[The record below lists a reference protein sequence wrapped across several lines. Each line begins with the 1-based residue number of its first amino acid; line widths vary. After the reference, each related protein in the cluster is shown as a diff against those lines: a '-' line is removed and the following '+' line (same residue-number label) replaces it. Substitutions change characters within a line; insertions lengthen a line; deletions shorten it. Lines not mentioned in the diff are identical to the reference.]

1 MNAASPRF
9 PHVRAIVFDLDGVLI
24 DSEIANVRAAA
35 LGFAAVGVTLDPA
48 DHGRIVGRHP
58 FDYLPELAR
67 RYGVAAVDLRRVA
80 TAQAAAYARLA
91 LEPHALPGA
100 LETVRAF
107 GARGKLVGLAT
118 SSERENVRAILS
130 SLGIADAFRAVL
142 TRDDVK
148 RSKPDPEI
156 YRLAASRLG
165 VSPGDALAVEDSP
178 HGVAAAKGAGLHCVA
193 VRSPHVDPARL
204 GAADALADDL
214 PAVLALVG

>member
-1 MNAASPRF
+1 MTAASPRF
-9 PHVRAIVFDLDGVLI
+9 PDVRAIVFDLDGVLI

-35 LGFAAVGVTLDPA
+35 LGFAAAGVTLEPA

-58 FDYLPELAR
+58 VDYLPELAR
-67 RYGVAAVDLRRVA
+67 RYGVALVDLRRI
-80 TAQAAAYARLA
+80 AAVQSEAYARLA
-91 LEPHALPGA
+91 QEPHALPGA

-107 GARGKLVGLAT
+107 AARGKLVGLAT
-118 SSERENVRAILS
+118 SSERENVRAVLA

-165 VSPGDALAVEDSP
+165 VSPGDALAIEDSP
-178 HGVAAAKGAGLHCVA
+178 HGVASAKGAGLHCVA